1 MFLGFPLLF
10 CRFSFFLAERKWEE
24 KLWTER
30 GALFMYG
37 LSIKALGSQDNG
49 QAFVA
54 HIKDF
59 QACLIHNSKTTTEQL
74 YVKMLIL
81 GGAEHLTL
89 VCI

>member
-1 MFLGFPLLF
+1 MG
-10 CRFSFFLAERKWEE
+10 REIVNWTWSFVYVWIVNQ
-24 KLWTER
+24 
-30 GALFMYG
+30 
-37 LSIKALGSQDNG
+37 SIVGSQDNG